1 MENKIKYY
9 RVLNDITQEELAKKV
24 GCTRQTINAVE
35 KDKYAPSLLLGFKIA
50 EALDVEI
57 TELFQYRQVK

>member
-9 RVLNDITQEELAKKV
+9 RALHNITQEELAKIV

-50 EALDVEI
+50 EALNTEI
-57 TELFQYRQVK
+57 TELFQYKKEK